1 MSSYAYKDHDREQQ
15 SQTLRVAELAKV
27 VKYDPAKLT
36 VDLQPLAT
44 ARLGAAAEAS
54 PSPMRMS
61 VPVLCMGSSNCCV
74 RPWYKP
80 GDIGLIVYCDADITA
95 ALSGDTGAADAGSQ
109 RSHAAEDGVFVG
121 GVLPSGQSLKGLP
134 KDSLV
139 LAAGSSYVAVS
150 SKGVNI
156 AGALTINGRAYAEHT
171 HTAPANGG
179 QTTGVN

>member
-44 ARLGAAAEAS
+44 ARLGAAAEAI

-95 ALSGDTGAADAGSQ
+95 ALSGETGAADAGSQ
-109 RSHAAEDGVFVG
+109 RSHAAEDGVFVEGREHRG
-121 GVLPSGQSLKGLP
+121 GTDDQRQSLCG
-134 KDSLV
+134 
-139 LAAGSSYVAVS
+139 
-150 SKGVNI
+150 
-156 AGALTINGRAYAEHT
+156 AYAHC
-171 HTAPANGG
+171 ACQRRPDNRR
-179 QTTGVN
+179 